1 MGKLVWLLIPLVN
14 IEVAGAVVDQGL
26 HVLEVALQ
34 THMVLVGEQGRT
46 IARLDVSSHHLH
58 LLCFGGLFRHLF
70 WAKVAGTQSKGHFN
84 FYNLAVESL
93 ANSCCLMM

>member
-46 IARLDVSSHHLH
+46 IARLHISSHHLH
-58 LLCFGGLFRHLF
+58 LLCFGRLFRHLF